1 MIKGKIVNEFLLT
14 IVEGEVPAPKKQGKV
29 GKEFNVVVVSNNYII
44 VNFEGNDVNYFIPED
59 EFENIEFFKTKN

>member
-14 IVEGEVPAPKKQGKV
+14 IGEGEVPAPEKQGKV
-29 GKEFNVVVVSNNYII
+29 GEEFNVVVVSNNYII

-59 EFENIEFFKTKN
+59 VFENIEFFKTKN